1 MASGSPA
8 RVGALLWLAAAAL
21 AFIAAVVT
29 YTRTGELKVT
39 LLGATLFLAAV
50 GFSLLRRSRSANPR
64 K

>member
-1 MASGSPA
+1 MAKATEA

-39 LLGATLFLAAV
+39 LLGATLFLAAM
-50 GFSLLRRSRSANPR
+50 GFGLLRRSRR
-64 K
+64 KGA